1 MKRYEAYKDTG
12 VEWLGEIPAHWDVK
26 RLKYSGIVQPSNVDK
41 KKEEGEI
48 PVQLCNYIDV
58 YKNEFIEDSLD
69 FMEATATEDEI
80 SKFKI
85 NIDDVLVT
93 KDSESADDIAVPA
106 LVKIE
111 RENLICGYHLTQI
124 KPNAKEL
131 IGSFLFR
138 LFQEN
143 LFKSQFT
150 VYANGVTRFGLSVAR
165 FKDAFITLPPLAE
178 QTSIAQ
184 FLDRKTSQIDSL
196 VEKKKR
202 LIELLKEEKTAVI
215 NQAVT
220 KGIDPN
226 VKMKDSGVEW
236 LGEIPEHW
244 EVKKLG
250 HLGKCQNGISI
261 SAESFGSGFPFV
273 SYGDVYKNF
282 SLPTS
287 VSGLVESNDAER
299 NQYSVKSGD
308 VFFTRTS
315 ETSEE
320 IGLASTCFYDI
331 PDATFAGF
339 LIRFRPDKEVL
350 DSNFSKFYFR
360 SQLHRFYFVKEM
372 NLVTRASLSQ
382 GLLKR
387 LPVLL
392 PPLSE
397 QQIIGET
404 IDKKID
410 KIDITI
416 SKIEKEIE
424 LLKEYRTALISEV
437 VTGKVKVD
445 G

>member
-1 MKRYEAYKDTG
+1 MKRYEAYKDSG
-12 VEWLGEIPAHWDVK
+12 VEWIGEIPAHWEVKKIQRLTNVK
-26 RLKYSGIVQPSNVDK
+26 RGASPR
-41 KKEEGEI
+41 
-48 PVQLCNYIDV
+48 P
-58 YKNEFIEDSLD
+58 
-69 FMEATATEDEI
+69 
-80 SKFKI
+80 
-85 NIDDVLVT
+85 IDDPKYFDENGEFAWVRIADLT
-93 KDSESADDIAVPA
+93 ASERY
-106 LVKIE
+106 L
-111 RENLICGYHLTQI
+111 ENTLQKLSDLG
-124 KPNAKEL
+124 A
-131 IGSFLFR
+131 S
-138 LFQEN
+138 
-143 LFKSQFT
+143 
-150 VYANGVTRFGLSVAR
+150 LSVKR
-165 FKDAFITLPPLAE
+165 YPGDFFL
-178 QTSIAQ
+178 SIAGTVGKPIITKIKCCIHDGFVWFPNLNLDAEFLYYIFSTGLPYKGLGKMGTQ
-184 FLDRKTSQIDSL
+184 LNLNTETVAAISIPFPQSEEIGTIISFLDRKTSQIDSL

-250 HLGKCQNGISI
+250 YIGKCQNGISI
-261 SAESFGSGFPFV
+261 SAESFGSGFPFL

-339 LIRFRPDKEVL
+339 LIRFRPDKEIL
-350 DSNFSKFYFR
+350 DCHFSKFYFR

-392 PPLSE
+392 PPLTE
-397 QQIIGET
+397 QIIIGEA

-410 KIDITI
+410 KIDSTI

-424 LLKEYRTALISEV
+424 LLQEYRTALISEV
-437 VTGKVKVD
+437 VTGKVRV
-445 G
+445 GE